1 MKILKQKSEP
11 TGTISIRV
19 PASLKTELDDLRTQ
33 CNDAGFD
40 LGASLTEALVKTV
53 RQIHT
58 EIAHYKKHVQTPATT
73 NGMVKLN

>member
-1 MKILKQKSEP
+1 MKILKQKPEA

-19 PASLKTELDDLRTQ
+19 PASLKTELDALRTQ

-53 RQIHT
+53 RQIHA
-58 EIAHYKKHVQTPATT
+58 EIAHFKKQVQAPATT